1 MAESRSAGHTAVPAT
16 VAETQLASTD
26 IAQKADLIVIDFALE
41 AKCEQIE
48 NGVGVKELPG

>member
-1 MAESRSAGHTAVPAT
+1 MAETRSAGHTAVSAT
-16 VAETQLASTD
+16 VAETQLAFTD
-26 IAQKADLIVIDFALE
+26 IAQKADRIVIDFALE

>member
-16 VAETQLASTD
+16 VAETQLAFTD
-26 IAQKADLIVIDFALE
+26 IAQNADPIVIDFALE

>member
-1 MAESRSAGHTAVPAT
+1 MAAGHTGVPAM